1 MKIKTGTK
9 LFAGLGVILVMVVIM
24 AGVFYLSM
32 KNVEAT
38 KAEVL
43 QMADL
48 DTFFSERVV
57 DHLKWM
63 DGLSSG
69 LFIQGKEFQGQIDP
83 DQCNLGKWMKT
94 FKPYSNEIAGPFNR
108 LDEPHR
114 KLHEAAARVISNV
127 KEGHKEKAHEIFVSE
142 IIPAVTTVQENLNTM
157 KGILKK
163 DEEAKNIQLKAAIS
177 QANALDMGLAIFI
190 ISFGTC
196 RRHNLC
202 QRYQQWD
209 HETD

>member
-38 KAEVL
+38 KTEVL
-43 QMADL
+43 QMAEL

-69 LFIQGKEFQGQIDP
+69 LFIQGKEFQGKIDP
-83 DQCNLGKWMKT
+83 DQCNLGKWMQT
-94 FKPYSNEIAGPFNR
+94 FKPYSNEIAEPFNR
-108 LDEPHR
+108 LNESAQ
-114 KLHEAAARVISNV
+114 KTA
-127 KEGHKEKAHEIFVSE
+127 
-142 IIPAVTTVQENLNTM
+142 
-157 KGILKK
+157 
-163 DEEAKNIQLKAAIS
+163 
-177 QANALDMGLAIFI
+177 
-190 ISFGTC
+190 
-196 RRHNLC
+196 
-202 QRYQQWD
+202 
-209 HETD
+209 